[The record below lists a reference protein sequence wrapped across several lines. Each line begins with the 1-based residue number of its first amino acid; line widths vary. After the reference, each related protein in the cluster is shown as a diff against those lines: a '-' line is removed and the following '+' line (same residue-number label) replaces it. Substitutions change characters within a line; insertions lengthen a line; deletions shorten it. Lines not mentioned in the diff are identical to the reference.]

1 MKKILFVDD
10 EKINLMLFK
19 VNFRKKFVV
28 LTAENVNEAISLL
41 EENSDIELVVTDMKM
56 PGMDGIEFA
65 RLVHQKF
72 PGKDVYLLTGFG
84 LLPEIENAISEGIIQ
99 SYIGKP
105 LNFKEIE
112 SVLGVSPET
121 N

>member
-19 VNFRKKFVV
+19 VNFKKKFSV
-28 LTAENVNEAISLL
+28 LTAETVNEAIKLL
-41 EENSDIELVVTDMKM
+41 EENADIELVVTDMKM
-56 PGMDGIEFA
+56 PGVDGIEFA
-65 RLVHQKF
+65 RMVHQKF

-84 LLPEIENAISEGIIQ
+84 LLPEIEEAIAEGVIQ

-105 LNFKEIE
+105 LNFKEIDKI
-112 SVLGVSPET
+112 LGGSPE
-121 N
+121 NN